1 MIGEVLGAIAGRS
14 LNMQWHHYLL
24 FFALIAGG
32 YALGRVWA
40 TPAQMVGLP

>member
-1 MIGEVLGAIAGRS
+1 MEFQHVVMLIIAI
-14 LNMQWHHYLL
+14 
-24 FFALIAGG
+24 FAG

>member
-1 MIGEVLGAIAGRS
+1 MEMQHVVMLLVAI
-14 LNMQWHHYLL
+14 
-24 FFALIAGG
+24 IVG